1 MSLEIERLEKRFGE
15 VRAVRGVDL
24 GVGRGEFFTLLGPSG
39 CGKTTILRVV
49 AGIYPADAGR
59 IRLNGVDLT
68 ATPMHARNM
77 GLVFQ
82 NYALFPHLTVFDNV
96 AFGLR
101 MRRIARAELRERVA
115 QALELV
121 RLGDLATRYPDQLS
135 GGQQQRVSLA
145 RALVIRPDLL
155 LLDEPLSNL
164 DARLREEMRTEIRDL
179 HRRLGVTTV
188 LVTHDIEEAFV
199 MSDRIAVLQA
209 GRIEQIGPPA
219 DLYLRPANR
228 FVANFVGLTNEFE
241 VAGAEAQGDLV
252 RLTTRGG
259 LAVSLPAGAAPPRDG
274 TSAWLVVRPES
285 VRLFVAP
292 GEAANRYQ
300 ARVDDLIYL
309 GGLTRCRLSVGET
322 PVVAVVPSP
331 VAVGL
336 KLGDLVPIGW
346 HAHECAVSRAE

>member
-1 MSLEIERLEKRFGE
+1 MSLEIERLEKRFGD
-15 VRAVRGVDL
+15 VRAVQGIDL
-24 GVGRGEFFTLLGPSG
+24 AVARGEFFTLLGPSG

-59 IRLNGVDLT
+59 VRLNGVDVT
-68 ATPMHARNM
+68 DVPMHARNM
-77 GLVFQ
+77 ALVFQ

-101 MRRIARAELRERVA
+101 MRKVSRPEIRRRVGE
-115 QALELV
+115 ALDLV
-121 RLGDLATRYPDQLS
+121 RLGDLDRRYPDQLS

-209 GRIEQIGPPA
+209 GRIEQVGAPA
-219 DLYLRPANR
+219 ELYSSPANR
-228 FVANFVGLTNEFE
+228 FVASFVGLTNELE
-241 VAGAEAQGDLV
+241 VAQAASHGERLV
-252 RLTTRGG
+252 LTTGSG
-259 LAVSLPAGAAPPRDG
+259 LTVAVPAAAAWPPGRA
-274 TSAWLVVRPES
+274 SAWLVLRPES
-285 VRLFVAP
+285 VRLAVKP
-292 GEAANRYQ
+292 GEVDNHYE

-309 GGLTRCRLSVGET
+309 GGLTRCRLVVGDT
-322 PVVAVVPSP
+322 RIVAVVPSAH
-331 VAVGL
+331 VAGL
-336 KLGDLVPIGW
+336 SPGDLVTIGW
-346 HAHECAVSRAE
+346 NAKDCAVSRAE

>member
-1 MSLEIERLEKRFGE
+1 MSLEIERLEKRFGD
-15 VRAVRGVDL
+15 VRAVQGIDL
-24 GVGRGEFFTLLGPSG
+24 VVARGEFFTLLGPSG

-49 AGIYPADAGR
+49 AGIYTADAGR
-59 IRLNGVDLT
+59 VQLNGVDVT
-68 ATPMHARNM
+68 DAPMHARNM
-77 GLVFQ
+77 ALVFQ

-101 MRRIARAELRERVA
+101 MRKVPRPEIRTRVGE
-115 QALELV
+115 ALDLV
-121 RLGDLATRYPDQLS
+121 RLGDLDRRYPDQLS

-209 GRIEQIGPPA
+209 GRIEQIGAPA
-219 DLYLRPANR
+219 ELYSSPANR
-228 FVANFVGLTNEFE
+228 FVAGFVGLTNELE
-241 VAGAEAQGDLV
+241 VARAESQAERLV
-252 RLTTRGG
+252 LTTRSG
-259 LAVSLPAGAAPPRDG
+259 LTVAVPAGTAWPPDGAP
-274 TSAWLVVRPES
+274 AWLVIRPES
-285 VRLFVAP
+285 VRLAVKP
-292 GEAANRYQ
+292 DEVDNHYE

-309 GGLTRCRLSVGET
+309 GGLTRCRLMVGDT
-322 PVVAVVPSP
+322 QIVAAVPSAHVTGLVRGDR
-331 VAVGL
+331 VA
-336 KLGDLVPIGW
+336 IGW
-346 HAHECAVSRAE
+346 NAKDCAVSRAE

>member
-1 MSLEIERLEKRFGE
+1 MSLELERLEKRFGD
-15 VRAVRGVDL
+15 VRAVQGIDL
-24 GVGRGEFFTLLGPSG
+24 TVGRGEFFTLLGPSG

-59 IRLNGVDLT
+59 VRLNGADLT
-68 ATPMHARNM
+68 GAPMHARNM

-82 NYALFPHLTVFDNV
+82 SYALFPHLTVFDNV

-101 MRRIARAELRERVA
+101 MRKVARPELRERVE
-115 QALELV
+115 QALDLV
-121 RLGDLATRYPDQLS
+121 RLRDLTRRYPDQLS
-135 GGQQQRVSLA
+135 GGQAQRVSLA

-199 MSDRIAVLQA
+199 MSDRIAVLQT
-209 GRIEQIGPPA
+209 GRIEQIGTPA
-219 DLYLRPANR
+219 ELYLRPANR

-241 VAGAEAQGDLV
+241 VVAAEAEGSRV
-252 RLTTRGG
+252 RLTTRSG
-259 LAVSLPAGAAPPRDG
+259 LVVSVPAGVALPPG
-274 TSAWLVVRPES
+274 GAQAWLVVRPES
-285 VRLFVAP
+285 VRLLVAP
-292 GEAANRYQ
+292 GEADNCYE

-309 GGLTRCRLSVGET
+309 GGLTRCRLVVGET
-322 PVVAVVPSP
+322 PVIALVPS
-331 VAVGL
+331 AAAAAL
-336 KLGDLVPIGW
+336 KPGDLVPIGW
-346 HAHECAVSRAE
+346 NAQECAVSRAE